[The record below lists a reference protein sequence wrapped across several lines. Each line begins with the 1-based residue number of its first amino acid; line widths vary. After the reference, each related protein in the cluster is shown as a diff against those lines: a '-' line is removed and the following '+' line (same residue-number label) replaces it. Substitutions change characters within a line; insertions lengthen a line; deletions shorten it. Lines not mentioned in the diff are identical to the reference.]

1 MMRHSTNPSMVLSA
15 VWTFTLLAST
25 SVYAGQAGVASA
37 VKNEAR
43 GTQAGVLA
51 PGSKIYEQEVVSTGD
66 ASMAQLLFLDEPTL
80 SIGPRAKVKL
90 DKLVYD
96 PAANAG
102 DVAISTTK
110 GALRFITGSQNPVN
124 YKIRTPVA
132 TTGVRGTVID
142 LYPDETGPSVF
153 QVQEGIAN
161 IMVGGQSY
169 PVSAGQQLTVSP
181 DGSVTGPGTPDGKI
195 RTVASSVPYPLYG
208 NHFGNLVDLRIG
220 GDRTED
226 QVDQLESLERYE
238 KPSID
243 ECCLD
248 GQPGDQ

>member
-110 GALRFITGSQNPVN
+110 GALRFITGSRRLAYAAPSSISIQTRRGPVFSRF
-124 YKIRTPVA
+124 KK
-132 TTGVRGTVID
+132 
-142 LYPDETGPSVF
+142 
-153 QVQEGIAN
+153 
-161 IMVGGQSY
+161 
-169 PVSAGQQLTVSP
+169 VSP
-181 DGSVTGPGTPDGKI
+181 TLWSGGSHI
-195 RTVASSVPYPLYG
+195 R
-208 NHFGNLVDLRIG
+208 
-220 GDRTED
+220 
-226 QVDQLESLERYE
+226 
-238 KPSID
+238 
-243 ECCLD
+243 
-248 GQPGDQ
+248 